1 MKKLY
6 VLTISIM
13 IIIIISM
20 PFIKVNY
27 YNGKSMETR
36 KYSIVSS
43 LIEDIKEK
51 SFMTIDLIINN

>member
-6 VLTISIM
+6 ILAILIMVITIISI
-13 IIIIISM
+13 
-20 PFIKVNY
+20 PFIEVNY
-27 YNGKSMETR
+27 YNGGGMETK

-43 LIEDIKEK
+43 LIEDVKER